1 MGLIGLRACIFGLAV
16 LALPSSLLAQA
27 AGDPHAGMHHDQGS
41 QGWQFMQDG
50 ALFLMFNAQGGP
62 RGETEIK
69 APNWWMGMARHSVGR
84 GSLTVNLM
92 LSLDPATV
100 GAQGYSE
107 IFQVGET
114 FNGVPLIDHQHPHD
128 FLMQAAAVY
137 RLPLWSGV
145 ALTLA
150 GAPVGEP
157 ALGPVAFMHRLS
169 SFENPIAPLSHHTLD
184 STHVAMGVLTGSIDR
199 GPIQVE
205 ASTFHGAEPDEQ
217 RWDLMD
223 PGPLDSWSVR
233 GWFRPSPSWSFQ
245 VSHGFLKQ
253 PEAAEEGD
261 VGRTTVSGSWTRRRD
276 ESWTAVTA
284 AWGRN
289 HKIGGNYN
297 AFLLEGS
304 HAFGQALTVYGRA
317 EHDQVETDVLR
328 FGDARRPGRPEEG
341 ARRTA
346 RHDRLRV
353 DADPRRQ
360 SQLLE
365 ARLMGLRRRRGRHRL
380 RRAGAA
386 PADPRRSSD
395 LVSPVSASPCT
406 LAHRMTDDHD
416 DQPDAGDVIAAC
428 SLFLRAPFLKSVA
441 SSVCRSVTQL
451 THHPCP
457 STLDLL

>member
-184 STHVAMGVLTGSIDR
+184 STHVAMGVLTGLIDR

-261 VGRTTVSGSWTRRRD
+261 VGRTTASGSWTRRRD

-328 FGDARRPGRPEEG
+328 FGMHVAQGGRKKAHVVLPGTIAYVSALTLG
-341 ARRTA
+341 ASHSFWKPGSWDFAAGGDVIGYGVPALLQPT
-346 RHDRLRV
+346 HGDHPISFHLYLRV
-353 DADPRRQ
+353 
-360 SQLLE
+360 
-365 ARLMGLRRRRGRHRL
+365 
-380 RRAGAA
+380 RA
-386 PADPRRSSD
+386 PSR
-395 LVSPVSASPCT
+395 
-406 LAHRMTDDHD
+406 HRMTEITMIS
-416 DQPDAGDVIAAC
+416 PM
-428 SLFLRAPFLKSVA
+428 PEM
-441 SSVCRSVTQL
+441 
-451 THHPCP
+451 
-457 STLDLL
+457 